1 MKKYDAIVVG
11 AGLSGL
17 MSALSLIKNKKKV
30 LLLDSHNKIG
40 GNIRTS
46 KKGRFV
52 FNNDL
57 FNLYLDKKGEEEYRL
72 SNILEQLGIEDSI
85 KYVELNNYFR
95 VISDKKDYTM
105 PLGKD
110 KFIAKMEEYV
120 PDSKESME
128 VFFEL
133 ATECREAIEY
143 IRNGNIDIEELKE
156 KYSNFMKVGFNSTSK
171 VLDAIDMP
179 VDAQSILNSC
189 WLLLGS
195 PETDMSFLDY
205 AIFML
210 NAIEYGLKIPKYS
223 NNNIAMML
231 LDKYL
236 ELGGELKL
244 NCEVKRIVIEESRV
258 NGVKLFDGSI
268 VYANKVIVNSSIN
281 NVYRNLIAPNK
292 IPRKALRSIN
302 KRSSNGNLFTVNLGL
317 NRGFEDLGIKEYM
330 TFLYHSLYSD
340 DEYVRMSEISN
351 GNMFAICP
359 NVIDSKASDDG
370 TCILSLNAVFFNK
383 AFDKFTSKDTYFKDI
398 NDLALRLI
406 NYYQKKT
413 NLSIIDFIEE
423 IEIVTPIDVMA
434 ISNIDEL
441 SIYGY
446 KLEEFESMLPKI
458 LNKKNEQYIEGL
470 EICNGFNGDAYNYSY
485 SLYNGFEVVN
495 KK

>member
-1 MKKYDAIVVG
+1 MKKYDAVVVG

-17 MSALSLIKNKKKV
+17 MSALSLIKAKKKV
-30 LLLDSHNKIG
+30 LLLDGHNKIG
-40 GNIRTS
+40 GNVRVS
-46 KKGRFV
+46 KKGRFE
-52 FNNDL
+52 FNNDF
-57 FNLYLDKKGEEEYRL
+57 FNFYLDKNGEEEYRL
-72 SNILEQLGIEDSI
+72 SNILEQIGLEDST

-110 KFIAKMEEYV
+110 NFIAKMEEYV
-120 PDSKESME
+120 PDSKESMA

-133 ATECREAIEY
+133 ATECREALKY
-143 IRNGNIDIEELKE
+143 INTEDIDIEVIKE

-179 VDAQSILNSC
+179 VEAQSILNSC

-195 PETDMSFLDY
+195 PETDVSFLDY
-205 AIFML
+205 GVFMA
-210 NAIEYGLKIPKYS
+210 NAIEYGLKVPKYS
-223 NNNIAMML
+223 NNSIAMML

-244 NCEVKRIVIEESRV
+244 NCEVKRIVIEEGKV

-292 IPRKALRSIN
+292 LPRKALRSIN
-302 KRSSNGNLFTVNLGL
+302 KRLLGGNLFTVNLGL
-317 NRGFEDLGIKEYM
+317 NRDFEDLGIKEYM

-359 NVIDSKASDDG
+359 NVIDNKASEDG
-370 TCILSLNAVFFNK
+370 TCILTLNAVFFNN

-398 NDLALRLI
+398 NDLAVRLI

-413 NLSIIDFIEE
+413 NITIFDFIEE
-423 IEIVTPIDVMA
+423 IEIVTPIDIMA

-446 KLEEFESMLPKI
+446 KIEEFESMLPKM
-458 LNKKNEQYIEGL
+458 LNKKKEQFIEGL
-470 EICNGFNGDAYNYSY
+470 EICNGFNGDLYNYSY
-485 SLYNGFEVVN
+485 SLYNGFEVAN